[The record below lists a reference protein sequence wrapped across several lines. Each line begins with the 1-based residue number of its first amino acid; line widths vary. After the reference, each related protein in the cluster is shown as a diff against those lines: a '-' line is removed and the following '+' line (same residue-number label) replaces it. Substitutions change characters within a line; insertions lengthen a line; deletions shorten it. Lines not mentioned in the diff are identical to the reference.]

1 MVGIYRRTRLGASTP
16 ACHLELPAR
25 QFQLRLLQQSEA
37 RQLLTAALKT
47 TDRAEKTKIYD
58 EAQELIWKDAPW
70 VFLVVD
76 QGISARSANLTGF
89 YSLKDGGFNFL
100 EADLK

>member
-1 MVGIYRRTRLGASTP
+1 MGASTP
-16 ACHLELPAR
+16 ACHLELSAPANSNYAYYSNPK
-25 QFQLRLLQQSEA
+25 LDS
-37 RQLLTAALKT
+37 LLTAALKT